1 VVSGRGEEAR
11 RRPGGRHGALA
22 EYDRHVFV
30 LIVGIGRVGSSL
42 ARRMLEEGH
51 QVSCLDEDPE
61 TLARLEA
68 GLDAGWVESGGSFAI
83 GQGLELDAL
92 LAAGIE
98 RADVFVAST
107 NGDNTNIVI
116 SQIAQRRFEVPTVIA
131 RVLDPLRAAWYEK
144 QGMRT
149 ISPTRS
155 AIEMLERE
163 VLEFGP
169 PAGGG
174 AG

>member
-1 VVSGRGEEAR
+1 
-11 RRPGGRHGALA
+11 
-22 EYDRHVFV
+22 VFV

-42 ARRMLEEGH
+42 ARRMLDEGH
-51 QVSCLDEDPE
+51 EVSCLDEDPE

-68 GLDAGWVESGGSFAI
+68 GLDAGWVESGGSFTI

-116 SQIAQRRFEVPTVIA
+116 SQIAQRRFDVPTVIA
-131 RVLDPLRAAWYEK
+131 RVLDPLRAAWYE
-144 QGMRT
+144 QRGMRT

-163 VLEFGP
+163 VLEADSEA
-169 PAGGG
+169 AGG
-174 AG
+174 AE